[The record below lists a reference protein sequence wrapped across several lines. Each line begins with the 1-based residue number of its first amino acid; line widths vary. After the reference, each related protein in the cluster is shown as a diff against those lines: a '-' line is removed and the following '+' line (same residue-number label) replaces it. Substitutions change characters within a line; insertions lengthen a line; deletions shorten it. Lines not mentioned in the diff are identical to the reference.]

1 MDNEKR
7 PRGRPL
13 LILFIWLL
21 FTGAVA
27 IVGYPMVKAAVVD
40 SGVPALLF
48 AGTTEQASP
57 ASSRLVRCAFIL
69 PDKSTALYAFRAKR
83 LGGSAYHDTY
93 EALLRGAP
101 REALAEAAVS
111 YIESD
116 TRLRG
121 VTLSNSILFV
131 DFDSTYRASPDR
143 VLADEQVRATGL
155 AMSAVKGVV
164 ILVEGS
170 PID

>member
-1 MDNEKR
+1 MDNENR

-13 LILFIWLL
+13 FILLIWLL

-27 IVGYPMVKAAVVD
+27 LVGYPMVKEALDD

-57 ASSRLVRCAFIL
+57 ASSRQVRCAFIR
-69 PDKSTALYAFRAKR
+69 PDESTVLYAFRTKR

-93 EALLRGAP
+93 EALLGGAP
-101 REALAEAAVS
+101 PEALADAAVS

-121 VTLSNSILFV
+121 VTLSNAILFV
-131 DFDSTYRASPDR
+131 DFDSAYRASPER
-143 VLADEQVRATGL
+143 ALADEQVRATGL
-155 AMSAVKGVV
+155 AMSGVKGVV